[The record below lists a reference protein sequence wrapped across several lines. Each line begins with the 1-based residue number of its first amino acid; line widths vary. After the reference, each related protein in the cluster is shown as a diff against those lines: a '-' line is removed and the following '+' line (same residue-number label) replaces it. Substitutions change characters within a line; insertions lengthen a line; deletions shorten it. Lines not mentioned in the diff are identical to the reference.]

1 MIPQA
6 QKLLTQVIQMQT
18 IQMETI
24 QAQTI
29 QMQTIQVLKLIPF
42 LGAGLLRK
50 SVMACLAGLV
60 ISTFSLLQP
69 LPAMA
74 LAYQQAPSSS
84 VVATMPTVAAM
95 PNKAKAVAKDTE
107 GKLESAY
114 GGLTGDVGGQ
124 IKGNA
129 KQAQSSAMSAGD
141 DLKEGAK
148 SVAKKLGGTT
158 D

>member
-1 MIPQA
+1 
-6 QKLLTQVIQMQT
+6 
-18 IQMETI
+18 
-24 QAQTI
+24 
-29 QMQTIQVLKLIPF
+29 
-42 LGAGLLRK
+42 
-50 SVMACLAGLV
+50 
-60 ISTFSLLQP
+60 
-69 LPAMA
+69 MA
-74 LAYQQAPSSS
+74 LPYQHAPGSYA
-84 VVATMPTVAAM
+84 VATMSTVAAM
-95 PNKAKAVAKDTE
+95 PNKAKAVAKDAE